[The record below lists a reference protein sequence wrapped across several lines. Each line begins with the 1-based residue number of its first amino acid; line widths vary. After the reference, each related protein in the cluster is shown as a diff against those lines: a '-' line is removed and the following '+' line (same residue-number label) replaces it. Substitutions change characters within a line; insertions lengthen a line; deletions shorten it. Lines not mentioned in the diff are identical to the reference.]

1 MRSGLNHFG
10 YSFEPALPARIV
22 PVRIFPD
29 GERRLRDQMSIA
41 GLRSRWEFTFQF
53 RYAGTIS
60 ANSLSQCRLA
70 QPMIFAGCEQL
81 FAQ

>member
-1 MRSGLNHFG
+1 
-10 YSFEPALPARIV
+10 
-22 PVRIFPD
+22 
-29 GERRLRDQMSIA
+29 MSIA

-70 QPMIFAGCEQL
+70 QPTIFAGCEQFVCL
-81 FAQ
+81 MTEKR